1 MVIKKKKSYK
11 KQKGGL
17 VIPKQILDYFDSIK
31 YLINMFYEQIDL
43 RDLPNSFERIEDLK
57 INIETWIR
65 SNNIYLRN
73 LAIKIDK
80 ILKEKINTVN
90 RYQGLILE
98 ILKCA
103 LLEVFFSLPTNK
115 SKLMFPDILKK
126 IFINILFI
134 DYLNLDISA
143 KNKNVFNEIFKEKI
157 MKLLNILFHIT
168 LLDDKKYLIGLLRTL
183 FLEEYQ
189 HQREYGIPVFYG
201 NMSDSYNNN
210 IRNLGY
216 NQFICEKVG
225 VSSKDK
231 RNYIINP
238 VGALAYEYIDK
249 TNYLGT
255 PLYNLLRKILRFDYV
270 QGNKRRDSFSQLP
283 KLEYLRQTTTKF
295 CIAIDMFNN
304 EEVYQEPTNDVSMCS
319 KLYGCSLK
327 MTAAIRPENIAS
339 DKDILELLSILLE
352 EELNKQI
359 PQIPQIQVV
368 RPQIPVVRPKIPEVQ
383 INLNK
388 EITTYN
394 IRYHYKYFEKLQE
407 EAYKLINNTKNN
419 KNDIPKI
426 EKLLIIIEDIETVQ
440 YPNNLNEYYKI
451 YAPIIYE
458 VKRYLEL
465 RLSYLKKNK
474 TNKFYNTST
483 NILLKNENYNTTL
496 DKIYREASIFTRNTR
511 KYNPDDIR
519 KIKKL
524 LEIIK
529 KIKSNKIKRFNFDND
544 MYQNLQERLDSI
556 YSPNNYSL

>member
-1 MVIKKKKSYK
+1 
-11 KQKGGL
+11 
-17 VIPKQILDYFDSIK
+17 
-31 YLINMFYEQIDL
+31 
-43 RDLPNSFERIEDLK
+43 
-57 INIETWIR
+57 
-65 SNNIYLRN
+65 
-73 LAIKIDK
+73 
-80 ILKEKINTVN
+80 
-90 RYQGLILE
+90 
-98 ILKCA
+98 
-103 LLEVFFSLPTNK
+103 
-115 SKLMFPDILKK
+115 
-126 IFINILFI
+126 
-134 DYLNLDISA
+134 
-143 KNKNVFNEIFKEKI
+143 
-157 MKLLNILFHIT
+157 
-168 LLDDKKYLIGLLRTL
+168 
-183 FLEEYQ
+183 
-189 HQREYGIPVFYG
+189 
-201 NMSDSYNNN
+201 
-210 IRNLGY
+210 
-216 NQFICEKVG
+216 
-225 VSSKDK
+225 
-231 RNYIINP
+231 
-238 VGALAYEYIDK
+238 
-249 TNYLGT
+249 
-255 PLYNLLRKILRFDYV
+255 
-270 QGNKRRDSFSQLP
+270 
-283 KLEYLRQTTTKF
+283 
-295 CIAIDMFNN
+295 MFNN

-544 MYQNLQERLDSI
+544 MY
-556 YSPNNYSL
+556 